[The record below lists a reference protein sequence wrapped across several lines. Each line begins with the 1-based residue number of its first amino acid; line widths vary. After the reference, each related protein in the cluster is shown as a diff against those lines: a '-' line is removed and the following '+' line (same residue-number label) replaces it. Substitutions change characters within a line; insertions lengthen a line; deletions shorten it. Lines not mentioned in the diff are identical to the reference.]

1 MVEFK
6 DATDA
11 ERAVDLCNSGLM
23 AVRST
28 DLFGLL
34 ARVGNSNAAGEYYL
48 PDIVMLAAAD
58 GRRSAVVETG
68 ADEVAGGHSRSALE
82 TGRESGRERVCKYVW
97 HSVVAGSLKK
107 KKQKKA

>member
-1 MVEFK
+1 MIRRPPRSTLTDTLFPYTTLFRSGIIEKMVEFK

-68 ADEVAGGHSRSALE
+68 ADEE
-82 TGRESGRERVCKYVW
+82 IGRAHV
-97 HSVVAGSLKK
+97 
-107 KKQKKA
+107 

>member
-1 MVEFK
+1 MRISDWSSDVCSS
-6 DATDA
+6 
-11 ERAVDLCNSGLM
+11 DLDLGNSGLM

-68 ADEVAGGHSRSALE
+68 ADEVAGVNSRSELVLVEAEWQRRRRLAAM
-82 TGRESGRERVCKYVW
+82 TDGAIGRA
-97 HSVVAGSLKK
+97 HA
-107 KKQKKA
+107 

>member
-68 ADEVAGGHSRSALE
+68 ADEVAGGHRRSELVLGEAGWQRRGRGAPEHDGVTRVDAE
-82 TGRESGRERVCKYVW
+82 TGG
-97 HSVVAGSLKK
+97 
-107 KKQKKA
+107 